1 MIIFLSNL
9 IITIVIETIAN
20 KFLFENKDFK
30 PSSKRVIFANIISNP
45 LAQIAHRIFFINLW
59 VVELVVIVFESLFYF
74 RKRNR
79 YNKVLIVSLV
89 LNITSVLI
97 GIILYSL

>member
-9 IITIVIETIAN
+9 IITIVIETITN
-20 KFLFENKDFK
+20 KFLFEKKDFK
-30 PSSKRVIFANIISNP
+30 PPNKRVIFANIISNP

-59 VVELVVIVFESLFYF
+59 IVELVVIVFESLFYF
-74 RKRNR
+74 RKRNE
-79 YNKVLIVSLV
+79 YYKVLIVSLV

>member
-1 MIIFLSNL
+1 MIIFLTNL
-9 IITIVIETIAN
+9 VLTIVVEIVAN
-20 KFLFENKDFK
+20 KFLFDKKDFK
-30 PSSKRVIFANIISNP
+30 PSNKRVIFANIISNP

-59 VVELVVIVFESLFYF
+59 IVELVVIVFESLFYF
-74 RKRNR
+74 RKRNE
-79 YNKVLIVSLV
+79 YYKVLIVSLV